1 MKRLILGLA
10 SSCLVLSLLSC
21 STEQMDEAKM
31 EAQMATYR
39 STLNDFGVAL
49 QSELKAA
56 MKTGGPTK
64 AIEVCQTKAPQ
75 ISTEFSQKA
84 SFEITRT
91 SLKPRN
97 ADNAPDAWEETVLKQ
112 FEKRKAAGEDPKKLE
127 FIEVVK
133 AADGQ
138 SKIRYM
144 KAIPTAEVCLI
155 CHGSEISEDV
165 QAKLNVLYP
174 SDKATGFETGD
185 LRGAFSI
192 ISSQ

>member
-10 SSCLVLSLLSC
+10 SSCLVISLFSC

-56 MKTGGPTK
+56 MKTGGPLK

-75 ISTEFSQKA
+75 ISAEFSQKA
-84 SFEITRT
+84 GFEITRT

-97 ADNAPDAWEETVLKQ
+97 ADNAPDTWEVAVLKQ
-112 FEKRKAAGEDPKKLE
+112 FEKRKVAGEDPKKLE
-127 FIEVVK
+127 FIEVVN
-133 AADGQ
+133 ADGQ
-138 SKIRYM
+138 SKVRYM

-165 QAKLNVLYP
+165 QAKLKALYP